1 MAEKNIKRDDILVS
15 AKILFKENGFHKTK
29 MEDIALK
36 AGVGKGTLYE
46 YFNSKQEIFDEACV
60 DYIRTIYE
68 YVEDIR
74 TMNIPFLDKLALLF
88 KESEISAEQEIE
100 KNPVDYIMSYKNIIS
115 EKFVLTMFEYISNMN
130 KIIIEIINQG
140 KEEGIVR
147 NDIPSEI
154 IACSIIGTMGEY
166 IKLKI
171 HNKDKITEDNIIF
184 NLLLNGFGVK

>member
-100 KNPVDYIMSYKNIIS
+100 KNPIDYIMSYKNIIS